1 MPENTK
7 HTIPDG
13 TPLIDALAEEL
24 FGSLAIEPTWFELPE
39 EETLAAEGDSVTTTV
54 LMFGERGAHEK
65 RVRVRLVIEDVEDL
79 TT

>member
-1 MPENTK
+1 MPDKT

-39 EETLAAEGDSVTTTV
+39 GEDLAPEGNSVTTNV
-54 LMFGERGAHEK
+54 MMFGERGDHEK
-65 RVRVRLVIEDVEDL
+65 RVRVRLVIEEVEDL
-79 TT
+79 TS